1 MIFCEV
7 HEEYEI
13 HGIIMKVTAEMK
25 EMNIPV
31 GVSDFEKIRKNG
43 YYYIDKSGLIV
54 ELLDRTGTKV
64 TIITRPRRF
73 GKTLGMSMLESFFDI
88 RKDSKELFEGL
99 EIANHQTL
107 CDEWMNRYPTVFV
120 SFRQVDG
127 LDFTGAYDMLTW
139 VISELYKKY
148 LYLLDSDKID
158 SSDKDVAKQLVR
170 GNASLKDTKG
180 SLLLLTRMMQQ
191 HYGKPVI
198 LLIDEYDVPVAKA
211 NNNGYYTEMLD
222 VMKGLMQALKDNQ
235 ALCFAVV
242 TGCLKIA
249 KESIFTGTNNFVSDT
264 ITNSRLN
271 EYFGFV
277 QSEVNQL
284 LKDAD
289 MTEQTENIKKW
300 YDGYHF
306 GDFDVYCPWDV
317 MNYLLEL
324 QHNPKAKPISYWKNT
339 SDNAIIRSFI
349 DYAGSTITNKLET
362 LMAGGCI
369 VQRVDE
375 NLTYDYLHSSEDNL
389 WSMLYLT
396 GYLTK
401 AREEDYKGE
410 LPDGMLA
417 LMIPNAEIKEIFET
431 TVIKWFDDSTR
442 KLNRNA
448 LFDAVWNGDSESI
461 TKEMNALLRRTISYH
476 DYREDFYHA
485 FLAGIFTGA
494 GYMVDSNKEHGEGRS
509 DVVVYDSINARVAI
523 FEAKYTRVLENLKSE
538 CDIALQQIDD
548 RMYAKEY
555 EDDYDQILCY
565 GISFFKKRCMVKKK

>member
-1 MIFCEV
+1 
-7 HEEYEI
+7 
-13 HGIIMKVTAEMK
+13 MKAL
-25 EMNIPV
+25 NIPV
-31 GVSDFEKIRKNG
+31 GISNFEKIRNNG
-43 YYYIDKSGLIV
+43 FYYVDKTGLIE
-54 ELLDRTGTKV
+54 ELLKTEAEV
-64 TIITRPRRF
+64 TLITRPRRF

-88 RKDSKELFEGL
+88 RKNSRKLFEGL
-99 EIANHQTL
+99 EIARQSEL
-107 CDEWMNRYPTVFV
+107 CSKWMNQCPTVSV

-127 LDFTGAYDMLTW
+127 LNFTSAYDMLTM
-139 VISELYKKY
+139 VFADLYNKH
-148 LYLLDSDKID
+148 LYLLEDSHVTEFQKKTFTNIAHGCGSEKEVK
-158 SSDKDVAKQLVR
+158 SSLV
-170 GNASLKDTKG
+170 
-180 SLLLLTRMMQQ
+180 LLTTMMQQ
-191 HYGKPVI
+191 HYGKAVV

-211 NNNGYYTEMLD
+211 NAHGYYNEMLD
-222 VMKGLMQALKDNQ
+222 VMKGLLQALKDNQ

-264 ITNSRLN
+264 ITDSRLN

-277 QSEVNQL
+277 QSEVDQIL
-284 LKDAD
+284 ADAE
-289 MTEQTENIKKW
+289 TEDQAENIRKW

-324 QHNPKAKPISYWKNT
+324 QHNPQAKPVSYWKNT

-349 DYAGSTITNKLET
+349 DHSGSSITKKLEN
-362 LMAGGCI
+362 LMAGETI

-401 AREEDYKGE
+401 ARNEQTDEV
-410 LPDGMLA
+410 LPDGAIA
-417 LMIPNAEIKEIFET
+417 LMIPNEEIRDIFKT
-431 TVIKWFDDSTR
+431 TVIQWFDDSTR
-442 KLNRNA
+442 KWNRTL
-448 LFDAVWNGDSESI
+448 LFDAVWNGDSVNL
-461 TKEMNALLRRTISYH
+461 TKEMNILLRRTISYH
-476 DYREDFYHA
+476 DYKEDFYHA

-509 DVVVYDSINARVAI
+509 DVVVYDPVNGRVAI
-523 FEAKYTRVLENLKSE
+523 FEAKYTKNQEKLESTCNT
-538 CDIALQQIDD
+538 ALQQIDE
-548 RMYAKEY
+548 RLYAKEY

-565 GISFFKKRCMVKKK
+565 GISFFKKRCLVKIK

>member
-1 MIFCEV
+1 
-7 HEEYEI
+7 
-13 HGIIMKVTAEMK
+13 MKAL
-25 EMNIPV
+25 NIPV
-31 GVSDFEKIRKNG
+31 GISNFEKIRNNG
-43 YYYIDKSGLIV
+43 FYYVDKTGLIE
-54 ELLDRTGTKV
+54 ELLKTEAEV
-64 TIITRPRRF
+64 TLITRPRRF

-88 RKDSKELFEGL
+88 RKNSRKLFEGL
-99 EIANHQTL
+99 EIARQSEL
-107 CDEWMNRYPTVFV
+107 CSKWMNQCPTVSV

-127 LDFTGAYDMLTW
+127 LNFTSAYDMLTM
-139 VISELYKKY
+139 VFADLYNKH
-148 LYLLDSDKID
+148 LYLLEDSHVTEFQKKTFTNIAHGCGSEKEVK
-158 SSDKDVAKQLVR
+158 SSLV
-170 GNASLKDTKG
+170 
-180 SLLLLTRMMQQ
+180 LLTTMMQQ
-191 HYGKPVI
+191 HYGKAVV

-211 NNNGYYTEMLD
+211 NAHGYYNEMLD
-222 VMKGLMQALKDNQ
+222 VMKGLLQALKDNQ

-277 QSEVNQL
+277 QSEVDQIL
-284 LKDAD
+284 ADAE
-289 MTEQTENIKKW
+289 TEDQAENIRKW

-324 QHNPKAKPISYWKNT
+324 QHNPQAKPVSYWKNT

-349 DYAGSTITNKLET
+349 DHSGSSITKKLEN
-362 LMAGGCI
+362 LMAGETI

-401 AREEDYKGE
+401 ARNEQTDEV
-410 LPDGMLA
+410 LPDGAIA
-417 LMIPNAEIKEIFET
+417 LMIPNEEIRDIFET
-431 TVIKWFDDSTR
+431 TVIRWFDDST
-442 KLNRNA
+442 KKWNRTL
-448 LFDAVWNGDSESI
+448 LFDAVWNGDSVNL
-461 TKEMNALLRRTISYH
+461 TKEMNILLRRTISYH
-476 DYREDFYHA
+476 DYKEDFYHA

-494 GYMVDSNKEHGEGRS
+494 GYMVDSNKEHGEERS
-509 DVVVYDSINARVAI
+509 DVVVYDPVNGRVAI
-523 FEAKYTRVLENLKSE
+523 FEAKYTKNQEKLESTCNT
-538 CDIALQQIDD
+538 ALQQIDE
-548 RMYAKEY
+548 RLYAKEY

-565 GISFFKKRCMVKKK
+565 GISFFKKRCLVKIK

>member
-1 MIFCEV
+1 
-7 HEEYEI
+7 
-13 HGIIMKVTAEMK
+13 MKK
-25 EMNIPV
+25 LNIPV
-31 GVSDFEKIRKNG
+31 GISDFEKIRNG
-43 YYYIDKSGLIV
+43 GFYYIDKSGLIA
-54 ELLDRTGTKV
+54 EILDEKAEV
-64 TIITRPRRF
+64 TLITRPRRF

-88 RKDSKELFEGL
+88 RKDSKELFDGL
-99 EIANHQTL
+99 EIAEHQVL
-107 CDEWMNRYPTVFV
+107 CDEWMNQYPTVFV

-127 LDFTGAYDMLTW
+127 LDFTGAYDMLTM
-139 VISELYKKY
+139 VIADLYNKH
-148 LYLLDSDKID
+148 LYLLDSKSVTEFQKTAFEHLAHGSGSIKEVK
-158 SSDKDVAKQLVR
+158 SSLM
-170 GNASLKDTKG
+170 
-180 SLLLLTRMMQQ
+180 LLTTMMQS
-191 HYGKPVI
+191 YYAKPVI

-211 NNNGYYTEMLD
+211 NNNGYYNEMLD

-235 ALCFAVV
+235 ALQFAVV

-277 QSEVNQL
+277 QSEVDLL

-289 MTEQTENIKKW
+289 LTTQAESIKKW

-306 GDFDVYCPWDV
+306 GAFDVYCPWDV

-324 QHNPKAKPISYWKNT
+324 QRNPKAKPISYWKNT

-389 WSMLYLT
+389 WSTLYLT

-410 LPDGMLA
+410 LPDGMVA

-431 TVIKWFDDSTR
+431 TVIKWFDDST
-442 KLNRNA
+442 KKWNRNA
-448 LFDAVWNGDSESI
+448 LFDAVWNGDSEGI

-523 FEAKYTRVLENLKSE
+523 FEAKYTKVLENLESE

>member
-523 FEAKYTRVLENLKSE
+523 FEAKYTKVLENLESE
-538 CDIALQQIDD
+538 CDIALRQIDN
-548 RMYAKEY
+548 RMYTKEY

>member
-1 MIFCEV
+1 MCYLV
-7 HEEYEI
+7 AKDRDA
-13 HGIIMKVTAEMK
+13 HGYVKGATAMRTL
-25 EMNIPV
+25 NIPV
-31 GVSDFEKIRKNG
+31 GVSNFEEIRKNG
-43 YYYIDKSGLIV
+43 YYYIDKSGLIG
-54 ELLDRTGTKV
+54 ELLSRTGTKV
-64 TIITRPRRF
+64 TLITRPRRF
-73 GKTLGMSMLESFFDI
+73 GKTLGMSMLENFFDI
-88 RKDSKELFEGL
+88 RKDSRALFEGL
-99 EIANHQTL
+99 EIARDQAL
-107 CDEWMNRYPTVFV
+107 CDAWMNQYPTIFV

-139 VISELYKKY
+139 VISELYKKHR
-148 LYLLDSDKID
+148 YLLDSDRIGT
-158 SSDKDVAKQLVR
+158 SDKEIAKQLEW
-170 GNASLKDTKG
+170 GQASLKDTKG

-211 NNNGYYTEMLD
+211 NSNGYYAEMLD
-222 VMKGLMQALKDNQ
+222 VMTGLLQALKDNQ
-235 ALCFAVV
+235 ALQFAVV

-277 QSEVNQL
+277 QSEVDQL
-284 LKDAD
+284 LKDAGV
-289 MTEQTENIKKW
+289 TEQADSIRRW

-317 MNYLLEL
+317 MNYMLEL
-324 QHNPKAKPISYWKNT
+324 QRDPKAKPISYWKNT

-349 DYAGSTITNKLET
+349 DYAGSTITNKLEI

-375 NLTYDYLHSSEDNL
+375 NLTYDYLHASEDNL
-389 WSMLYLT
+389 WSTLYLT
-396 GYLTK
+396 GYLTR
-401 AREEDYKGE
+401 AREADYKGE
-410 LPDGMLA
+410 VPDGMVA
-417 LMIPNAEIKEIFET
+417 LMIPNAEIREIFET
-431 TVIKWFDDSTR
+431 TVIRWFDDST
-442 KLNRNA
+442 KKWNRTA
-448 LFDAVWNGDSESI
+448 LFDAVWRGDSEGI

-509 DVVVYDSINARVAI
+509 DVVVYDPVNARVAI
-523 FEAKYTRVLENLKSE
+523 FEAKYTKTLENMERE
-538 CDIALQQIDD
+538 CDMALQQIDD
-548 RMYAKEY
+548 RMYAAEY

-565 GISFFKKRCMVKKK
+565 GISFFRKRCMVKKK

>member
-1 MIFCEV
+1 
-7 HEEYEI
+7 
-13 HGIIMKVTAEMK
+13 MKAL
-25 EMNIPV
+25 NIPV
-31 GVSDFEKIRKNG
+31 GISNFEKIRNNG
-43 YYYIDKSGLIV
+43 FYYVDKTGLIE
-54 ELLDRTGTKV
+54 ELLKTEAEV
-64 TIITRPRRF
+64 TLITRPRRF

-88 RKDSKELFEGL
+88 RKNSRKLFEGL
-99 EIANHQTL
+99 EIARQSEL
-107 CDEWMNRYPTVFV
+107 CSKWMNQCPTVSV

-127 LDFTGAYDMLTW
+127 LNFTSAYDMLTM
-139 VISELYKKY
+139 VFADLYNKH
-148 LYLLDSDKID
+148 LYLLEDSHVTEFQKKTFTNIAHGCGSEKEVK
-158 SSDKDVAKQLVR
+158 SSLV
-170 GNASLKDTKG
+170 
-180 SLLLLTRMMQQ
+180 LLTTMMQQ
-191 HYGKPVI
+191 HYGKAVV

-211 NNNGYYTEMLD
+211 NAHGYYNEMLD
-222 VMKGLMQALKDNQ
+222 VMKGLLQALKDNQ

-264 ITNSRLN
+264 ITDSRLN

-277 QSEVNQL
+277 QSEVDQIL
-284 LKDAD
+284 ADAE
-289 MTEQTENIKKW
+289 TEDQAENIRKW

-324 QHNPKAKPISYWKNT
+324 QHNPQAKPVSYWKNT

-349 DYAGSTITNKLET
+349 DHSGSSITKKLEN
-362 LMAGGCI
+362 LMAGETI

-401 AREEDYKGE
+401 ARNEQTDEV
-410 LPDGMLA
+410 LPDGAIA
-417 LMIPNAEIKEIFET
+417 LMIPNEEIRDIFET
-431 TVIKWFDDSTR
+431 TVIQWFDDSTR
-442 KLNRNA
+442 KWNRTL
-448 LFDAVWNGDSESI
+448 LFDAVWNGDSVNL
-461 TKEMNALLRRTISYH
+461 TKEMNILLRRTISYH
-476 DYREDFYHA
+476 DYKEDFYHA

-509 DVVVYDSINARVAI
+509 DVVVCDPVNGRVAI
-523 FEAKYTRVLENLKSE
+523 FEAKYTKNQEKLESTCNT
-538 CDIALQQIDD
+538 ALQQIDE
-548 RMYAKEY
+548 RLYAKEY

-565 GISFFKKRCMVKKK
+565 GISFFKKRCLVKIK

>member
-1 MIFCEV
+1 
-7 HEEYEI
+7 
-13 HGIIMKVTAEMK
+13 MK

-31 GVSDFEKIRKNG
+31 GVSDFEEIRKNE
-43 YYYIDKSGLIV
+43 YYYIDKSELIG
-54 ELLDRTGTKV
+54 ELLSRTGIKV
-64 TIITRPRRF
+64 TLITRPRRF

-88 RKDSKELFEGL
+88 RKESRKLFEGL
-99 EIANHQTL
+99 KITENQAL
-107 CDEWMNRYPTVFV
+107 CDAWMNQYPTIFV

-127 LDFTGAYDMLTW
+127 LNFTGAYDMLTW
-139 VISELYKKY
+139 VISELYKNHH
-148 LYLLDSDKID
+148 YLLDSDRICT
-158 SSDKDVAKQLVR
+158 SDKEIAKQLEW
-170 GNASLKDTKG
+170 GQASMKDMKG
-180 SLLLLTRMMQQ
+180 SLMLLTRMIQQ
-191 HYGKPVI
+191 HYEKPVI

-211 NNNGYYTEMLD
+211 NNNGYYDEMLD

-235 ALCFAVV
+235 ALRFAVV

-249 KESIFTGTNNFVSDT
+249 KESIFTGTNKFVSDT

-277 QSEVNQL
+277 QSEVDQL
-284 LKDAD
+284 LNDTGL
-289 MTEQTENIKKW
+289 TEQADNIRKW

-317 MNYLLEL
+317 MNYMLEL
-324 QHNPKAKPISYWKNT
+324 QRNPKARPVSYWKNT

-349 DYAGSTITNKLET
+349 EYAGGTITNKLET

-375 NLTYDYLHSSEDNL
+375 NLTYDYLHSSEENL
-389 WSMLYLT
+389 WSTLYLT

-401 AREEDYKGE
+401 ARKGDYKDE
-410 LPDGMLA
+410 LPDGMAA

-431 TVIKWFDDSTR
+431 TVIKWFDDST
-442 KLNRNA
+442 KKWNRNA
-448 LFDAVWNGDSESI
+448 LFDAVWNGDSERI

-509 DVVVYDSINARVAI
+509 DVVIYDSMNARVAI
-523 FEAKYTRVLENLKSE
+523 FEAKYTKVLENLGSA
-538 CDIALQQIDD
+538 CDTALRQIDD

-555 EDDYDQILCY
+555 EEDYDQILCY

>member
-1 MIFCEV
+1 V
-7 HEEYEI
+7 I
-13 HGIIMKVTAEMK
+13 HGIIEIMRTEEGVAKMKAL
-25 EMNIPV
+25 NIPV
-31 GVSDFEKIRKNG
+31 GISNFEKIRNNG
-43 YYYIDKSGLIV
+43 FYYVDKTGLIE
-54 ELLDRTGTKV
+54 ELLKTEAEV
-64 TIITRPRRF
+64 TLITRPRRF

-88 RKDSKELFEGL
+88 RKNSRKLFEGL
-99 EIANHQTL
+99 EIARQSEL
-107 CDEWMNRYPTVFV
+107 CSKWMNQCPTVSV

-127 LDFTGAYDMLTW
+127 LNFTSAYDMLTM
-139 VISELYKKY
+139 VFADLYNKH
-148 LYLLDSDKID
+148 LYLLEDSHVTEFQKKTFTNIAQGCGSEKEVK
-158 SSDKDVAKQLVR
+158 SSLV
-170 GNASLKDTKG
+170 
-180 SLLLLTRMMQQ
+180 LLTTMMQQ
-191 HYGKPVI
+191 HYGKAVV

-211 NNNGYYTEMLD
+211 NAHGYYNEMLD
-222 VMKGLMQALKDNQ
+222 VMKGLLQALKDNQ

-264 ITNSRLN
+264 ITDSRLN

-277 QSEVNQL
+277 QSEVDQIL
-284 LKDAD
+284 ADAE
-289 MTEQTENIKKW
+289 TEDQAENIRKW

-324 QHNPKAKPISYWKNT
+324 QHNPQAKPVSYWKNT

-349 DYAGSTITNKLET
+349 DHSGSSITKKLEN
-362 LMAGGCI
+362 LMAGETI

-401 AREEDYKGE
+401 ARKEQTDEV
-410 LPDGMLA
+410 LPDGAIA
-417 LMIPNAEIKEIFET
+417 LMIPNEEIRDIFET
-431 TVIKWFDDSTR
+431 TVIRWFDDST
-442 KLNRNA
+442 KKWNRTL
-448 LFDAVWNGDSESI
+448 LFDAVWNGDSVNL
-461 TKEMNALLRRTISYH
+461 TKEMNILLRRTISYH
-476 DYREDFYHA
+476 DYKEDFYHA

-509 DVVVYDSINARVAI
+509 DVVVYDPVNGRVAI
-523 FEAKYTRVLENLKSE
+523 FEAKYTKNQEKLESTCNT
-538 CDIALQQIDD
+538 ALQQIDE
-548 RMYAKEY
+548 RLYAKEY

-565 GISFFKKRCMVKKK
+565 GISFFKKRCLVKIK